1 MEKPLYIVGTGPI
14 EGLVYQLIEEL
25 HMSDRVKMLGFKS
38 GNELKEIVANA
49 LCVCLPS
56 EWYENG
62 PYSIMEAQAV
72 GKPVI
77 VSENGGLPELVE
89 NGVMGYIVKPK
100 NVADLKDKLVCCVG
114 EKWNAEKIVEEA
126 KKKYI
131 TQNYANKILKAYK
144 DFI

>member
-1 MEKPLYIVGTGPI
+1 
-14 EGLVYQLIEEL
+14 
-25 HMSDRVKMLGFKS
+25 
-38 GNELKEIVANA
+38 
-49 LCVCLPS
+49 
-56 EWYENG
+56 
-62 PYSIMEAQAV
+62 MEAQAV